1 MYKNNNNCTRL
12 NNKHKEESV
21 NKALVTL
28 AILLLILAV
37 FAGCGTS
44 TQTTT
49 PPQTKTPPV
58 TTPAS
63 TPTKPI
69 TTTPPATSTVPTT
82 TTAVTPKFGGTLRII
97 YDAPPSG
104 SIGYPI
110 ELVGDATFAPQLC
123 IEPLIRENNKGEWT
137 PWLAESY
144 QLADDHSSMTI
155 KLRKGIK
162 FHDGSD
168 FNAEV
173 AKWNLDNSIAAKL
186 APYWTSVDIID
197 DYTVRINL
205 SQWQN
210 TMQFSNWM
218 ISKASFDKNGLD
230 WVRQNPIGTGPYKF
244 VEYKKD
250 TSFKAV
256 RNPDYW
262 KKDDKNNQLP
272 YLDAVEILFIA
283 DTVTQESAMQAGEA
297 DMLVIKHGSKVA
309 SDLASMGLAVKSA
322 AIDTTV
328 LFGDTA
334 NPDSPWANEK
344 VREAVGYAIDREA
357 IAKGMGYG
365 YWKPAY
371 QIPGSADLPWVAD
384 FPLARKYDVAKA
396 KQLLEEAG
404 YANGFTTSIV
414 ACPFSLNKDIPVAV
428 QGYLDKIGIKAE
440 VLYPDPGKFT
450 TDYMLGKWNNALVY
464 EPIAGFPNYMLIFTI
479 LFNPITN
486 WHPSWERTPEWLEV
500 YNAAI
505 NAPSPD
511 VNLMRAATDFLT
523 QHALM
528 IPVNEGGRG
537 WVYQSYVM
545 DAGILETNL
554 PPTLKL
560 EQAWL
565 NK

>member
-1 MYKNNNNCTRL
+1 MK
-12 NNKHKEESV
+12 
-21 NKALVTL
+21 KAFISL
-28 AILLLILAV
+28 AILLLISMI
-37 FAGCGTS
+37 FAGCGTPAP
-44 TQTTT
+44 TTSPT
-49 PPQTKTPPV
+49 PAA

-63 TPTKPI
+63 TPTKTVPV
-69 TTTPPATSTVPTT
+69 TTTPPATSPVPTT
-82 TTAVTPKFGGTLRII
+82 PAAVTPKYGGTLRVI

-104 SIGYPI
+104 SIGYPQ
-110 ELVGDATFAPQLC
+110 ELIGDATFAPQLV

-144 QLADDHSSMTI
+144 KLADDHSSMTI

-173 AKWNLDNSIAAKL
+173 AQWNMNNSIAAMQ
-186 APYWTSVDIID
+186 APYWTSVDIVD
-197 DYTVRINL
+197 DYTVRVNL

-210 TMQFSNWM
+210 TMQFSTWM
-218 ISKASFDKNGLD
+218 ISKAAFDKNGLD
-230 WVRQNPIGTGPYKF
+230 WVRQNPVGTGPFIFAGYQ
-244 VEYKKD
+244 KD
-250 TSFKAV
+250 TSFKGV

-262 KKDDKNNQLP
+262 KKDAKGNQLP
-272 YLDAVEILFIA
+272 YLDAVDILFIP

-309 SDLASMGLAVKSA
+309 SDLASMNFMVKSA

-328 LFGDTA
+328 LFADTI

-344 VREAVGYAIDREA
+344 VRQAAEYAIDREA

-371 QIPGSADLPWVAD
+371 QIPGSADLPWVED
-384 FPLARKYDVAKA
+384 FALARKYDVAKA
-396 KQLLEEAG
+396 KQLLKEAG
-404 YANGFTTSIV
+404 YENGFTTSIV

-428 QGYLDKIGIKAE
+428 QGYLDKIGIKAD
-440 VLYPDPGKFT
+440 VQYPDPGKFT
-450 TDYMLGKWNNALVY
+450 TDYMMGKWNNAVIY
-464 EPIAGFPNYMLIFTI
+464 EPIAGFPNFMLIFSI

-486 WHPSWERTPEWLEV
+486 WHPSWERSPEWLEV
-500 YNAAI
+500 YNAAL

-511 VNLMRAATDFLT
+511 VKLMRAATDFLT

-554 PPTLKL
+554 PPMLKL